1 MIILIIKSKE
11 NLFSNRNQFKQYRT
25 KMDNKNSII
34 MIKKFQKKKKK
45 QKKLIIRNIK
55 QMQLINNKIQKIH

>member
-11 NLFSNRNQFKQYRT
+11 NLSSNRNQFKSYRI
-25 KMDNKNSII
+25 KMDNKNSLMRIN
-34 MIKKFQKKKKK
+34 KFPKKKKK